1 VLAQNAVKQQI
12 QRKKEVQSMNPMS
25 LNPEAIRAK
34 LEELKKEIDAH
45 AQLETVLNELAIS
58 TQAISRSA
66 GIINAAG
73 VLHHAELKA
82 KRLDLEAVL
91 ISIRAGKLRREYD
104 VINRLASDQDVQP
117 SVLFRS

>member
-1 VLAQNAVKQQI
+1 
-12 QRKKEVQSMNPMS
+12 MNPMS
-25 LNPEAIRAK
+25 LNPEAITAK

-82 KRLDLEAVL
+82 KRFDLEAVL

-117 SVLFRS
+117 SVLFHS